1 MAAVSL
7 VACASSSTPETG
19 TPVPATGGSTQPAA
33 TAAGPN
39 PNADILSPLPGGAP
53 EPFPTDATSIPKTVL
68 DDLTAKKPML
78 IFWYDPTT
86 NVSHDQRTEINA
98 VLEDYAGQIKLFV
111 FDYTAGIPVGSTTTS
126 LPAEIDKAERMTDL
140 LKVSTTPYIVFVD
153 GNGTITYRF
162 AGFVDRSLLR
172 REVMRATQ

>member
-7 VACASSSTPETG
+7 VACASSSTPEAG
-19 TPVPATGGSTQPAA
+19 TPVPATGGSTQLAA
-33 TAAGPN
+33 APN

-68 DDLTAKKPML
+68 DNLAAKEPML

-86 NVSHDQRTEINA
+86 YVSDDQRTEIDA
-98 VLEDYAGQIKLFV
+98 VLKDYAGQIKLFV

-140 LKVSTTPYIVFVD
+140 LRVNTTPYIVFVD